1 MRSLRTRLL
10 LAYVGLILVGFTA
23 LALVVGR
30 QISTGTVQDFANGLA
45 EQAQIVARALKET
58 VEESDESSLS
68 LTGISSMLSAFAEQ
82 SGAEVVLVGRTGHF
96 WASSSSNQQDTNTSE
111 IGRALSGN
119 ISSDVR
125 DNIAYAAAPIVDEGR
140 VMAVVQLSVPLSAAQ
155 SLIWERWLALGVAIA
170 AISVLAALAAL
181 FLSTTLTRP
190 LQQLQQATMKIA
202 QGDFTQ
208 RVSES
213 RGDEIGEVTRA
224 FNYMAGQVEA
234 MLEEQRAFA
243 SNVSH
248 ELRTPLTTIR
258 LRSEALREGGLDLA
272 VARQYVVEIDD
283 EVQRLGTLVQD
294 LMVLSRLDSGR
305 LEAGRERID
314 TLRLA
319 RQLLLEMKPHAESK
333 GITLQLD
340 APSALPAVTAG
351 SAHLAIVFRNLLS
364 NALKYTPEG
373 GQILWAIRENGGA
386 IQHTII
392 DNGQGIAREDL
403 PLVFDR
409 FYRVDKS
416 RSRAV
421 PGTGL
426 GLSLV
431 RMIVEFYGGT
441 IHLTS
446 EGVGMGTEA
455 HVTWP
460 VQGPSSVVS

>member
-1 MRSLRTRLL
+1 
-10 LAYVGLILVGFTA
+10 
-23 LALVVGR
+23 
-30 QISTGTVQDFANGLA
+30 
-45 EQAQIVARALKET
+45 
-58 VEESDESSLS
+58 
-68 LTGISSMLSAFAEQ
+68 
-82 SGAEVVLVGRTGHF
+82 
-96 WASSSSNQQDTNTSE
+96 
-111 IGRALSGN
+111 
-119 ISSDVR
+119 
-125 DNIAYAAAPIVDEGR
+125 
-140 VMAVVQLSVPLSAAQ
+140 MAVVQLSVPLSAAQ

-460 VQGPSSVVS
+460 VQGPSSVNT